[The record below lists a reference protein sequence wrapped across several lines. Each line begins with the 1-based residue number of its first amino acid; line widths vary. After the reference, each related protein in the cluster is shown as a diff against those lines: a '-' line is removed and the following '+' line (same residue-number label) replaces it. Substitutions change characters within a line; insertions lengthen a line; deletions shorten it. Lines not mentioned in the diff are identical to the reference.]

1 VLIVGAGCSRICAAK
16 KHNADLP
23 KQPIAWHVTF
33 KNGDGI
39 LARWLSGYA
48 GWIVELVTAL
58 RHASQPAVFL
68 GYVEVET
75 MCKRRCASS
84 PEVEGDA
91 ASMGTVKIDL
101 SIALAA

>member
-1 VLIVGAGCSRICAAK
+1 MLIVGAGCSRICAAK

-23 KQPIAWHVTF
+23 KQPIAWHVNF

-39 LARWLSGYA
+39 LARWPS
-48 GWIVELVTAL
+48 
-58 RHASQPAVFL
+58 RFASA
-68 GYVEVET
+68 
-75 MCKRRCASS
+75 